1 MDAPAEALLL
11 KGSAVAMETILIGSI
26 AIGILLLLMWK
37 REASLGRGREQESAI
52 PAGMKVIPSPLLTEQ
67 EVLLYNLIRM
77 AVQDQF
83 LVFSQVP
90 LWAFV
95 HIDAVG
101 KIRLQAYRQI
111 ALKRVA
117 FVLVHPGSRQVEQVV
132 QVEDL
137 TARGSQGDR
146 QRVIE
151 SVLDAAG
158 IKLVTLRVQKSYTV
172 PALAS
177 LLGCEPDES

>member
-1 MDAPAEALLL
+1 VDAPVEAPVL
-11 KGSAVAMETILIGSI
+11 KGSAPTMEVILIGTI
-26 AIGILLLLMWK
+26 ATGALLLLLWK
-37 REASLGRGREQESAI
+37 RTPSSGRVREQGPVFPTGTKVMSA
-52 PAGMKVIPSPLLTEQ
+52 PLLTEQ
-67 EVLLYNLIRM
+67 EVLLYNLLRL
-77 AVQDQF
+77 AVQDQY

-95 HIDAVG
+95 HIDAIG
-101 KIRLQAYRQI
+101 EIRSQAFRQI

-132 QVEDL
+132 QVEDP
-137 TARGSQGDR
+137 ASRGNLGDR

-158 IKLVTLRVQKSYTV
+158 IKLVTLRLQKSYTV
-172 PALAS
+172 PALAA

>member
-1 MDAPAEALLL
+1 MPV
-11 KGSAVAMETILIGSI
+11 S
-26 AIGILLLLMWK
+26 
-37 REASLGRGREQESAI
+37 
-52 PAGMKVIPSPLLTEQ
+52 LLTEQ
-67 EVLLYNLIRM
+67 EVLLYNLIRL
-77 AVQDQF
+77 AVQDHY

-95 HIDAVG
+95 RIEAVG
-101 KIRLQAYRQI
+101 EVRAQAFRQI

-117 FVLVHPGSRQVEQVV
+117 FVLVHPGTRQVEQAV
-132 QVEDL
+132 QVEDIAL
-137 TARGSQGDR
+137 RRGQESR

-177 LLGCEPDES
+177 LLGCEPDEL